1 MLHSLYLTKE
11 ITKKV
16 YNNLTCKMYIIFMIS
31 KISKTSEAHRLTLD
45 IADKVSLQRNDK
57 YLAFSILACNIYG
70 KR

>member
-1 MLHSLYLTKE
+1 
-11 ITKKV
+11 
-16 YNNLTCKMYIIFMIS
+16 MYIIFMIS

-57 YLAFSILACNIYG
+57 YLAFSILACNMYG